1 MQRIPRISTNKP
13 FAATTLQFI
22 LLAFMLLSSATWA
35 GSLEALRASGAI
47 GESFTGYAV
56 ARDASVQAQ
65 VDVINAQRKAIY
77 QKKATAQGV
86 SIDQVGQV
94 YAKEIFNNVPAGTW
108 IHVNGNWVKK

>member
-1 MQRIPRISTNKP
+1 MPQILRPSTTNPLIGIMKI
-13 FAATTLQFI
+13 I
-22 LLAFMLLSSATWA
+22 LLLLSLLASSTWA
-35 GSLEALRASGAI
+35 GTLEDLRASGAI

-56 ARDASVQAQ
+56 ARNAAVQAE
-65 VDVINAQRKAIY
+65 VDAINAKRKAIY
-77 QKKATAQGV
+77 QEKANAQGI